1 VRLSPGFLLKF
12 FGAAAVLFALWS
24 FAGVGDAYGRFIIG
38 LAEPFIEP
46 LTDCRV
52 SEVRDGPKG
61 VTVVITR
68 ADPQGV
74 VYTRTIPLL
83 PREIFSGIVPYL
95 ALMLA
100 TPGLAPWLRTRAT
113 ATGLAALVVFHI
125 GLMMIGPFLTGL
137 PQAHLAPETIR
148 GVVQPVVN
156 VVYGFYGLIGYAAL
170 PFLLWFWLGAGGS
183 GMWTAWRGATVDRA
197 TAGDPAGSRPGG
209 KRKRRRR
216 K

>member
-12 FGAAAVLFALWS
+12 FGLAAVLFALWS
-24 FAGVGDAYGRFIIG
+24 FAGAGDAYGRFVIG

-52 SEVRDGPKG
+52 SAVRDGPKG
-61 VTVVITR
+61 ITVVVSR
-68 ADPQGV
+68 ADPAGV

-100 TPGLAPWLRTRAT
+100 TPGLAWRARARAT
-113 ATGLAALVVFHI
+113 AIGLAILVVFHV
-125 GLMMIGPFLTGL
+125 GLLMIGPFLTGL

-156 VVYGFYGLIGYAAL
+156 VIYGFYGLIGYAAL
-170 PFLLWFWLGAGGS
+170 PFLLWFWLGARGG
-183 GMWTAWRGATVDRA
+183 GMSTAARGAAV
-197 TAGDPAGSRPGG
+197 DPAAVEGTDRPPPGA
-209 KRKRRRR
+209 KRQRRQR